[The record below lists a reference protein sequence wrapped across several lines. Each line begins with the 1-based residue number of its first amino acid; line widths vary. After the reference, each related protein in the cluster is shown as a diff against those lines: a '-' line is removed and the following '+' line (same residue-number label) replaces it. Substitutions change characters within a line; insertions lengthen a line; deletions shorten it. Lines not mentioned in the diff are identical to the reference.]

1 MAEVWFGLA
10 RLVVVILRVVY
21 IYILAPYLA
30 FNGCS
35 NLDLY
40 IASGHNRVT
49 LTKTVEHVCMG
60 VQCAR
65 NLFSFTH

>member
-1 MAEVWFGLA
+1 MAEVRFGLA

-21 IYILAPYLA
+21 IYIYWLHTWPSMDAVT
-30 FNGCS
+30 GT
-35 NLDLY
+35 Y
-40 IASGHNRVT
+40 IASDHNRVT